1 MAWLRGPDT
10 YTLRKPVGR
19 RPTVTHT
26 MKIPSLSL
34 FACVLACI
42 APPAVAEPSSTYLAP
57 NLEVGESLSSVFS
70 KAVAITGPGFQD
82 VVKRISGTGEE
93 VVTSIHGNQ
102 ITFKGA
108 GVYDGRPA
116 QKWIHKRMQ
125 DGITDCWNDQCAVND
140 QTSGT
145 IFSHYLWGEAPRDI
159 HAGTSWAVTI
169 AKPWEIGPRGSEQ
182 VRVLRLD
189 PLNRV
194 ITLTREGSGVG
205 PSSDDNASKKDI
217 TITTTSGKTL
227 DVRIVAGKAHWSGY
241 TTVRQGV
248 IIADEI
254 LVERHVTLVAS
265 TGQRL
270 EGEQRTYTLE
280 NLASDQS

>member
-1 MAWLRGPDT
+1 
-10 YTLRKPVGR
+10 
-19 RPTVTHT
+19 
-26 MKIPSLSL
+26 MKALSLSL
-34 FACVLACI
+34 IACALTCI
-42 APPAVAEPSSTYLAP
+42 AEIAAAEPSSAYLAP
-57 NLEVGESLSSVFS
+57 DLKIGESLASVFS

-82 VVKRISGTGEE
+82 VVKRISGTGDE
-93 VVTSIHGNQ
+93 VVTAIHGNE
-102 ITFKGA
+102 ITFKGT

-116 QKWIHKRMQ
+116 QKWIHKRME

-140 QTSGT
+140 ETSGT
-145 IFSHYLWGEAPRDI
+145 IFSRYLWGNAPRDI
-159 HAGTSWAVTI
+159 HVGSTWALTI
-169 AKPWEIGPRGSEQ
+169 AKPWEIGPRGSER

-205 PSSDDNASKKDI
+205 PSSDDAYKSEI

-227 DVRIVAGKAHWSGY
+227 TVRVVPGKAHWTGY
-241 TTVRQGV
+241 TTVREGV

-265 TGQRL
+265 TGQKF
-270 EGEQRTYTLE
+270 EGKQRSYTLE
-280 NLASDQS
+280 NLASDT